1 MADQDRKE
9 RRDGFRRGPGPSEAG
24 SAASYAG
31 VGAQFVVSIL
41 FFLYLGKWLDGKL
54 GTDPLLLI
62 VGVFVGAA
70 VGIYNMYRM
79 MTAAQRKA
87 QKEKTK

>member
-1 MADQDRKE
+1 MADQDRNE
-9 RRDGFRRGPGPSEAG
+9 WRGGSRRGPGLSQAG

-31 VGAQFVVSIL
+31 VGAQFVISIL
-41 FFLYLGKWLDGKL
+41 LFLYLGKWLDGKF

-70 VGIYNMYRM
+70 VGIFNMYRM
-79 MTAAQRKA
+79 MTAAQRNA
-87 QKEKTK
+87 RKEKTK